1 MNRFLYSDWG
11 LKPAINA
18 HAYMTPIGGSIMPPE
33 VVQAMADAAPYF
45 IDVHALN
52 AKAGSIIAQYTGA
65 DGGLV
70 TSGAM
75 GGMLL
80 QAAACMTGTDLAKV
94 RRLPD
99 TTGMRNEILYFHSQR
114 VTYFRAFQI
123 AGARLVPIGEDA
135 RGADTWELENTI
147 SDKTA
152 AVAYVFGPGI
162 RCSLSLREVVEVA
175 HRHDVPVIVDA
186 AAMLPPAENL
196 KKYIA
201 EGADMVAFSGG
212 KGIRGP
218 QSTGILCGRKDL
230 MEAAVLN
237 SSPNYRCIGR
247 PMKVSK
253 EEIVGLITVL
263 ELFVNQDHEATWAD
277 WKDKAKHIVDRLRDV
292 PGLKVFLDEDPTT
305 REGPVA
311 VVQADQSWKGVRLR
325 QVPGE
330 LMEGDPPILVG
341 FHVSGFAEYLD
352 ELVICTTNLRDDE
365 HERVAQK
372 VRSVLTKSQVSPRNV
387 EG

>member
-1 MNRFLYSDWG
+1 MKKFCYTDWG
-11 LKPAINA
+11 LKPTINA

-33 VVQAMADAAPYF
+33 VVQAMVDAAPYF
-45 IDVHALN
+45 IDIHALN
-52 AKAGSIIAQYTGA
+52 MKAGNMIARHTGA
-65 DGGLV
+65 DAGLV

-80 QAAACMTGTDLAKV
+80 QAAACMTGTDLAKI

-99 TTGMRNEILYFHSQR
+99 TTDMRNEVLYFHSQR

-123 AGARLVPIGEDA
+123 AGAKLVPVGEDA
-135 RGADTWELENTI
+135 RGADTWELENAIT
-147 SDKTA
+147 DKTA

-162 RCSLSLREVVEVA
+162 RCSLSLREVVEAA

-247 PMKVSK
+247 PMKVCK
-253 EEIVGLITVL
+253 EEIVGLITAL
-263 ELFVNQDHEATWAD
+263 ELFVNQDHEAVWAS
-277 WKDKAKHIVDRLRDV
+277 WRDKAEAIVRAFQDIAGLRAWV
-292 PGLKVFLDEDPTT
+292 DEDPTT

-311 VVQADQSWKGVRLR
+311 VVNVDASWKGILLKD
-325 QVPGE
+325 VPGE
-330 LMEGDPPILVG
+330 LMAGDPPILVG
-341 FHVSGFAEYLD
+341 FHSSGFAEHLD
-352 ELVICTTNLRDDE
+352 ELVVCTANLQAGEESIVANRL
-365 HERVAQK
+365 HEI
-372 VRSVLTKSQVSPRNV
+372 LTKHQKK
-387 EG
+387 